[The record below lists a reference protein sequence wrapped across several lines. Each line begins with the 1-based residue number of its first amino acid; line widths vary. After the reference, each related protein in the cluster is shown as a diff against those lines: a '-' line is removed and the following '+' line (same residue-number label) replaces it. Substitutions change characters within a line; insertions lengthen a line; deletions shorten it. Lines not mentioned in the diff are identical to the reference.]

1 MDIDLDLFRVKPGKK
16 VDLGE
21 IDPDKIRGFE
31 DDKQKGKD
39 IRCQLTLE
47 MADLQERLYAE
58 HKHALLIVLQGMDTS
73 GKDGTIEHVFEGVN
87 PQGVSVASFK
97 APTPEELSH
106 DFLWRIHRQTP
117 GKGHI
122 TIFNRSHY
130 EDVLVVRVHNLAPEK
145 VWRKRYQH
153 INDFERLLVDEGT
166 TILKFFLYISKDEQ
180 KKRLLDRLD
189 QPEKHWKFDPNDLK
203 ERGYWDAYFQA
214 YQDAIEKT
222 STEWAPWYI
231 IPANHKWFRDL
242 VIASAIVKTLKA
254 LKPEPPLL
262 FKESEVDTFKQEL
275 KSSERKAVHS
285 TEEKDN

>member
-21 IDPDKIRGFE
+21 IDPGKIHGFE

-203 ERGYWDAYFQA
+203 EREFWDAYIQA
-214 YQDAIEKT
+214 YQDALEKT

-242 VIASAIVKTLKA
+242 VIASAIVKTLKD

-262 FKESEVDTFKQEL
+262 FKESQVDKYKQEL
-275 KSSERKAVHS
+275 ESS
-285 TEEKDN
+285 D